1 MTGISK
7 SFKQLDFIFISVL
20 AAQILMAFVFYILND
35 MGITNFSLLKFEYLP
50 LVVLFINTSVILL
63 AKYLFTARSKIDI
76 KLQLADKI
84 NKYRNSSILI
94 IALLDFANIIN
105 IVIFFLTGTQV
116 YLLVALLLLI
126 LYIAYRPSKLK
137 FADVSLSNEE
147 KHKLFS
153 EKSD

>member
-1 MTGISK
+1 MTDILK

-20 AAQILMAFVFYILND
+20 AAQILLALVFYILID

-63 AKYLFTARSKIDI
+63 AKYLFTSRIKIDA

-84 NKYRNSSILI
+84 GKYRNLSILI

-105 IVIFFLTGTQV
+105 IVIFFLTGAQV

-137 FADVSLSNEE
+137 FADTSLSNEE
-147 KHKLFS
+147 KHKLFP
-153 EKSD
+153 KQLD